1 MIDSNLLQPAD
12 ILSYKK
18 EFIAQG
24 KTAVKISK
32 EEMEN
37 HFNEYY
43 DLVKILGIINDN
55 ESVSL
60 LNGFLKFDNKDIRI
74 QAIRA
79 LAINNHPV
87 EGIQLFTIASR

>member
-1 MIDSNLLQPAD
+1 
-12 ILSYKK
+12 
-18 EFIAQG
+18 
-24 KTAVKISK
+24 
-32 EEMEN
+32 MEN

-74 QAIRA
+74 QAIEHW
-79 LAINNHPV
+79 L
-87 EGIQLFTIASR
+87 